1 MKFCPKCG
9 TMMIPVKR
17 GNRTILKCPKCGYE
31 EELKSKELKDYKI
44 EVKETSKKIR
54 TTSVVSEG
62 EEKKR
67 AREEI
72 EQEKEEFYE
81 VFLDL
86 MSEEEGS

>member
-9 TMMIPVKR
+9 TMMVPVRK
-17 GNRTILKCPKCGYE
+17 GKKTILKCPKCGYE
-31 EELKSKELKDYKI
+31 EELHTNTKDYKI
-44 EVKETSKKIR
+44 EIKETTQKVR
-54 TTSVVSEG
+54 TTSVVSEE

-67 AREEI
+67 TKEEL

>member
-1 MKFCPKCG
+1 MRFCPKCG
-9 TMMIPVKR
+9 TMMVPVRK
-17 GNRTILKCPKCGYE
+17 GKKTVLKCPKCGYE
-31 EELKSKELKDYKI
+31 EVLNTNNRDYKI
-44 EVKETSKKIR
+44 EIKETAQKVR

-67 AREEI
+67 TKEEL

-86 MSEEEGS
+86 MSEEEGP